1 MKKYLKISLIYAV
14 AAMCCGVFYREFTKY
29 MGFTGVTALGRAH
42 AHLFMLGMFIFLLIA
57 VLSKSLSFEI
67 SKTFKLFMVTYNIG
81 LALTAV
87 MFIVRGVLQV
97 METSLSKGLDASISG
112 IAGIGHI
119 CLGTGLVLLFVSLI
133 GAVKEEPNE

>member
-1 MKKYLKISLIYAV
+1 
-14 AAMCCGVFYREFTKY
+14 
-29 MGFTGVTALGRAH
+29 
-42 AHLFMLGMFIFLLIA
+42 MLGMFIFLLIA
-57 VLSKSLSFEI
+57 VLSKSLSFET
-67 SKTFKLFMVTYNIG
+67 SKTFKLFMVIYNIG
-81 LALTAV
+81 LSLTAV

-119 CLGTGLVLLFVSLI
+119 CLGVGLVLLFVSLI

>member
-1 MKKYLKISLIYAV
+1 MRRRCLQRRFAADTSVNIVKYPAAV
-14 AAMCCGVFYREFTKY
+14 AK
-29 MGFTGVTALGRAH
+29 RAAYKH

-57 VLSKSLSFEI
+57 VLSKSLSFET
-67 SKTFKLFMVTYNIG
+67 SKTFKLFMVIYNIG
-81 LALTAV
+81 LSLTAV
-87 MFIVRGVLQV
+87 MFIVRGVLQA

-119 CLGTGLVLLFVSLI
+119 CLGVGLVLLFVSII